1 MLASPCSNCSFFKN
15 NKCEHNQFYIS
26 TPKVNFA
33 PGFCRLYRNKK
44 WAENKKEDLIQLSR
58 KESQLNYDL
67 IIVHDNDDNL
77 GSLENNLSYSYC
89 PALSSTNKFNN
100 PLKQIVIADTTNKKD
115 RSQIIDLFKIHKDLV
130 KLDILVDD
138 REEKTVNTIKRI
150 SRLLNQK
157 YFVVIPSSRIISGRD
172 NEIMINETNK
182 DTRFIFWPFMNR
194 LAQTTILPL
203 HPVYG
208 LYIKPVY
215 DKLTRLTENPTTF
228 YENLQQEE
236 ITTGIRLS
244 HPLDIEI

>member
-1 MLASPCSNCSFFKN
+1 MLCSLCDKCCHFKDG
-15 NKCEHNQFYIS
+15 KCLANQFYIA
-26 TPKVNFA
+26 TPKNNLA
-33 PGFCRLYRNKK
+33 PGFCRIFRDKR
-44 WAENKKEDLIQLSR
+44 WAESKNTTQENLIQLSR
-58 KESQLNYDL
+58 KESELNYDL
-67 IIVHDNDDNL
+67 IFVHNNDDHLETLSN
-77 GSLENNLSYSYC
+77 SLMV
-89 PALSSTNKFNN
+89 LSSTNNFNN
-100 PLKQIVIADTTNKKD
+100 VCKRIIIADTTRKSD
-115 RSQIIDLFKIHKDLV
+115 RKQIMSLFKSYKGPK
-130 KLDILVDD
+130 KLDVLVDGE
-138 REEKTVNTIKRI
+138 EEKLQETIKRI